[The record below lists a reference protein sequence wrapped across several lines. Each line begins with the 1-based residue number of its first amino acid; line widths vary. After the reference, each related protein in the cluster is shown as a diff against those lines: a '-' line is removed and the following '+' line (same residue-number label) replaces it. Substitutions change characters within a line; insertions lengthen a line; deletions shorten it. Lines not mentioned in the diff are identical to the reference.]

1 MYKVL
6 IIDDDKAI
14 VKLLE
19 RVMKN
24 EGFVTEAAYDG
35 ITGLEKAL
43 NNTYSIIFLDINMPK
58 MDGFQFLEKLREEG
72 NDTPVIIISGNL
84 DDYAALYG
92 LEIGADNFITKP
104 FNPKIVAAKAKSLLK
119 VVECEKNTA
128 ILVQDPFTF
137 NPDTMVV
144 TKDGI
149 KLSLSAKEVL
159 MMKLFLENID
169 RVFSKETLYN
179 QIWGNVSV
187 DKNSIMVYINHLRN
201 KIEENPKRPK
211 YLKTIWG
218 TGYSFNVPK
227 D

>member
-6 IIDDDKAI
+6 IIDDEKAI

-24 EGFVTEAAYDG
+24 EGFITEAAYDG
-35 ITGLEKAL
+35 ATGLEKAL

-58 MDGFQFLEKLREEG
+58 MDGFQLLEKLREEG
-72 NDTPVIIISGNL
+72 NDTPIIIISGNL

-119 VVECEKNTA
+119 VVESEKNSE

-149 KLSLSAKEVL
+149 KLNFSAKEVL

-179 QIWGNVSV
+179 QIWGNISV

-211 YLKTIWG
+211 FLKTIWG
-218 TGYSFNVPK
+218 TGYSFTVPK
-227 D
+227 N

>member
-6 IIDDDKAI
+6 IVDDDIAI

-24 EGFVTEAAYDG
+24 EGFITEVAYDG
-35 ITGLEKAL
+35 VSGLEKAL
-43 NNTYSIIFLDINMPK
+43 SNTYSILFLDINMPK
-58 MDGFQFLEKLREEG
+58 MDGFQLLEKLREEG
-72 NDTPVIIISGNL
+72 NNTPIIIISGNL

-104 FNPKIVAAKAKSLLK
+104 FNSKIVAAKAKSLLK
-119 VVECEKNTA
+119 VVESENNTD
-128 ILVQDPFTF
+128 ILVQEPFTF

-144 TKDGI
+144 TKNGV

-159 MMKLFLENID
+159 MMKFFLENID
-169 RVFSKETLYN
+169 MVFSKEALYN
-179 QIWGNVSV
+179 QIWGNISV

-201 KIEENPKRPK
+201 KIEENPKKPK

-218 TGYSFNVPK
+218 TGYSLTVPK
-227 D
+227 N